1 VVVLV
6 SGGGSILQALIDA
19 SADPGYGVRIVAVGS
34 DRDDAGGLD
43 RAQRAGIPVFVCRPA
58 DHADRDAWDQALA
71 TELGRH
77 LPGTGLEGRPWA
89 VSAGFMRLLGPAV
102 LSRCTVLNSHPA
114 LLPSFP
120 GTRAV
125 ADALQHGVTVT
136 GVTVHLVDA
145 GMDTGPIVAQR
156 AVPVRP
162 SDDEETLHERIKV
175 VERDLVVRTV
185 RRVLTRGAQTNNR
198 EVLLP

>member
-34 DRDDAGGLD
+34 D
-43 RAQRAGIPVFVCRPA
+43 
-58 DHADRDAWDQALA
+58 
-71 TELGRH
+71 
-77 LPGTGLEGRPWA
+77 
-89 VSAGFMRLLGPAV
+89 V
-102 LSRCTVLNSHPA
+102 LSRYTVLNSHPA

-125 ADALQHGVTVT
+125 ADALEHGVTVT
-136 GVTVHLVDA
+136 GVTIHLVDA

-162 SDDEETLHERIKV
+162 ADDEESLHERIKV

-185 RRVLTRGAQTNNR
+185 HRVLTRGAQTNNR